1 MLDERQR
8 PKSDDYGCLTVVVA
22 AAIVWGCLFGAAH
35 GQTCALQPGNDQAA
49 RPLGQRGSTRI
60 TEAELRKADG
70 LTIRLQPE
78 WLWHDD
84 GKGNFKWDFSVPDS
98 NVALCRK
105 LGKKYTLLLMGG
117 GPKPLDPYNR
127 GWYASAA
134 RELGKRYSS
143 DPLCYAA
150 HVTGASPTGHSEE
163 LYWGRP
169 MPSLAKVA
177 IKELIREW
185 AAAFPRQWII
195 LAGSAND
202 QAAMRELISYL
213 VAVAPG
219 RGVYKMNAMSPKP
232 NLDWAGNTLLIEA
245 AKMGADIGYEE
256 LQPSN
261 HPKFGGTWA
270 QFVAKVKEIERR
282 AGKRF
287 VYQAL
292 YRYDLAKAGSLKS
305 TATQAPGAV
314 YQGNWSGGWF
324 REEYHRNRAAYKPF
338 EVDPAKL
345 GGRR

>member
-1 MLDERQR
+1 MTNFQR
-8 PKSDDYGCLTVVVA
+8 FRALRIALVA
-22 AAIVWGCLFGAAH
+22 AMAVIVLMVAAIANA
-35 GQTCALQPGNDQAA
+35 QICALQPGDAEA
-49 RPLGQRGSTRI
+49 LRPLGQRGSTRI
-60 TEAELRKADG
+60 TEQQLKLVDG
-70 LTIRLQPE
+70 LTIRIRPE
-78 WLWHDD
+78 WIWKN
-84 GKGNFKWDFSVPDS
+84 GKWDFSFVDE
-98 NVALCRK
+98 NVTLCQK

-134 RELGKRYSS
+134 RELGKRYSA
-143 DPLCYAA
+143 DPLCFAA

-202 QAAMRELISYL
+202 PAATRELISYL
-213 VAVAPG
+213 VSVAPG
-219 RGVYKMNAMSPKP
+219 RAVYKMNAMSPKP
-232 NLDWAGNTLLIEA
+232 NLTWAGNTLLIDA
-245 AKMGADIGYEE
+245 AKLGAEISYEE

-261 HPKFGGTWA
+261 HHKFGGTWA

-287 VYQAL
+287 VYQAI
-292 YRYDLAKAGSLKS
+292 YRYDLAKAGGLK
-305 TATQAPGAV
+305 
-314 YQGNWSGGWF
+314 
-324 REEYHRNRAAYKPF
+324 
-338 EVDPAKL
+338 
-345 GGRR
+345 

>member
-1 MLDERQR
+1 MTLCDERQR
-8 PKSDDYGCLTVVVA
+8 PPKVSPAEWLLVA
-22 AAIVWGCLFGAAH
+22 ALALCCAPAF
-35 GQTCALQPGNDQAA
+35 GQTAALQPGNDTALNG
-49 RPLGQRGSTRI
+49 PGRI
-60 TEAELRKADG
+60 TESELKRVDL
-70 LTIRLQPE
+70 LTIRIRPQ
-78 WLWHDD
+78 WLVKS
-84 GKGNFKWDFSVPDS
+84 GKWDFSFVDQ

-105 LGKKYTLLLMGG
+105 LNKKYTLLLMGG

-134 RELGKRYSS
+134 RELGKRYSP

-202 QAAMRELISYL
+202 PAATRELISYL
-213 VAVAPG
+213 VSVAPG
-219 RGVYKMNAMSPKP
+219 RGVYKMNAMSPRP
-232 NLDWAGNTLLIEA
+232 NLDWAGNTLLVDA
-245 AKMGADIGYEE
+245 AKLGADISYEE

-287 VYQAL
+287 VYQAI
-292 YRYDLAKAGSLKS
+292 YRYDLAKAGGLK
-305 TATQAPGAV
+305 
-314 YQGNWSGGWF
+314 
-324 REEYHRNRAAYKPF
+324 
-338 EVDPAKL
+338 
-345 GGRR
+345 